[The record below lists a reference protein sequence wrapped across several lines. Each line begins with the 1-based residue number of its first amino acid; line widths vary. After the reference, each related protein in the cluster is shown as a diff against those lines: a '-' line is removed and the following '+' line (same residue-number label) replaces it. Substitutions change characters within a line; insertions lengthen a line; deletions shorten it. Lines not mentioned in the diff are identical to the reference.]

1 MYQLIDIDDVNMFVD
16 ILEFFIGYITAH
28 LLLFYDK

>member
-16 ILEFFIGYITAH
+16 ILEFFIGYITAQNKVGQ
-28 LLLFYDK
+28 L